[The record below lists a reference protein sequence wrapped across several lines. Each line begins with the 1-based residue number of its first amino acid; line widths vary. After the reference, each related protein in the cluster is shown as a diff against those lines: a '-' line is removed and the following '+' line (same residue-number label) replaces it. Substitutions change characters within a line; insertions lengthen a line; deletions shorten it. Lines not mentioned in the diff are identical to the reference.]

1 MSGTGYSP
9 SRREARSR
17 ALRRRKLTIGI
28 ASGAVALLLVG
39 GGTAW
44 AISAAQPQAEPPKV
58 APAMN
63 PKPTPSPT
71 PTPEPTPEPAPAPV
85 YDLDSPSSITVVVN
99 KQRPMNPI
107 DWAPDDLVMPEGIP
121 NVWGHPIRA
130 EAAAALQQMYAAASD
145 AGVPFTITSGYR
157 EYWLQKEIYDGL
169 VAQGGVEFADRDTAR
184 PGYSEH
190 QTGLTVD
197 LYGNEGCQL
206 AACFGETAT
215 GMWLRDNAY
224 RFGYILRYHDG
235 QQATVGYT
243 YEPWH
248 FRYVGVDVA
257 TAMHDQGVLNLEDFF
272 GLPPAPTN

>member
-1 MSGTGYSP
+1 M
-9 SRREARSR
+9 
-17 ALRRRKLTIGI
+17 
-28 ASGAVALLLVG
+28 
-39 GGTAW
+39 
-44 AISAAQPQAEPPKV
+44 
-58 APAMN
+58 
-63 PKPTPSPT
+63 
-71 PTPEPTPEPAPAPV
+71 
-85 YDLDSPSSITVVVN
+85 
-99 KQRPMNPI
+99 
-107 DWAPDDLVMPEGIP
+107 
-121 NVWGHPIRA
+121 
-130 EAAAALQQMYAAASD
+130 
-145 AGVPFTITSGYR
+145 
-157 EYWLQKEIYDGL
+157 
-169 VAQGGVEFADRDTAR
+169 TAR